1 MTTKEALELMA
12 NVCKL
17 GDIID
22 RQKIDLQSA
31 TLRAER
37 AEADLAAAREDVARL
52 DKALTNTKAAIY
64 GEHGKPSLLGHGHNA
79 RYDCGFIANW
89 HSDPN
94 CKIEET
100 ARHAEALLLEVHQM
114 TVKVAQEVEAAID
127 SDRAGG
133 GL

>member
-37 AEADLAAAREDVARL
+37 AGADLAAARAPV
-52 DKALTNTKAAIY
+52 Y
-64 GEHGKPSLLGHGHNA
+64 
-79 RYDCGFIANW
+79 
-89 HSDPN
+89 
-94 CKIEET
+94 
-100 ARHAEALLLEVHQM
+100 AEADIVVDSGEAPASEA
-114 TVKVAQEVEAAID
+114 VKKIREALGFA
-127 SDRAGG
+127 
-133 GL
+133 